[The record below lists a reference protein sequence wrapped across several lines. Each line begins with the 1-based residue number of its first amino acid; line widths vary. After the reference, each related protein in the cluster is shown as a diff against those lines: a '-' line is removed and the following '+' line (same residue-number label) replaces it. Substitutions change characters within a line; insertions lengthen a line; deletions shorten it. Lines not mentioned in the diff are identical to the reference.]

1 MPHPELDNAT
11 RLECAPVFVA
21 DEDGRPILAMIV
33 KATLVV
39 PMRGELTLAEK
50 QVPVDF
56 AGKPY
61 GEPGKSSY
69 RIEPEVAFVKPAT
82 DVVLLGHAHAPQR
95 GATEVAVGLRLGPV
109 TKVARVTGDR
119 VFEEGVFG
127 KRIGKPQ
134 PFEKIPL
141 QWERAFGGWD
151 RSAEKPE
158 HHDCEPAN
166 QVGVG
171 FAAKRGVFVAGA
183 PVPNIEDADKPLK
196 GWGGRSPPAGFGFVN
211 PEWQPRARFA
221 GTFDA
226 TWEKTRSPLLPKDFN
241 RRFFNAAP
249 EGLVAPGYLR
259 GDEVAVALGVTPEGR
274 WEFQL
279 PGLAAPRCQI
289 AVRTGAPIELTTNLD
304 TIILDADARTAT
316 LLWRAFTPLRTG
328 PHDVRAIRVTS
339 EDRRVARHAAGA
351 PAASPTVKT

>member
-1 MPHPELDNAT
+1 MPHPELDNET
-11 RLECAPVFVA
+11 RLQCAPLFVA
-21 DEDGRPILAMIV
+21 DEDGRPIVSVIL

-39 PMRGELTLAEK
+39 PPRGELTLAEK

-61 GEPGKSSY
+61 GEPGQTSY
-69 RIEPEVAFVKPAT
+69 RIEPEVAFVKLAT
-82 DVVLLGHAHAPQR
+82 DVVLLGHAHAPKP
-95 GATEVAVGLRLGPV
+95 GAVEVAVGLRIGQM

-141 QWERAFGGWD
+141 MWERAFGGWD
-151 RSAEKPE
+151 RTPEKPE
-158 HHDCEPAN
+158 HHDCEPRN
-166 QVGVG
+166 HVGMG
-171 FAAKRGVFVAGA
+171 FAAKRGAFQAGA
-183 PVPNIEDADKPLK
+183 PVPNLEDADQPLK
-196 GWGGRSPPAGFGFVN
+196 GWGGRSPPVGFGFVS
-211 PEWQPRARFA
+211 PEWQPRAAFA
-221 GTFDA
+221 GTYDA
-226 TWEKTRSPLLPKDFN
+226 AWEKTRSPLLPKDFD

-259 GDEVAVALGVTPEGR
+259 GDEVAIALGVVPEGR

-279 PGLAAPRCQI
+279 PGLAPPRCQV
-289 AVRTGAPIELTTNLD
+289 ALRTGPPVDLQLNLD
-304 TIILDADARTAT
+304 TVILDADARTVT
-316 LLWRAFTPLRTG
+316 LLWRAFTPLRSG

-339 EDRRVARHAAGA
+339 EDRRVIRHATPA
-351 PAASPTVKT
+351 PAASPPVQT